1 MKTNAI
7 IRIIVFS
14 LAILI
19 LASVLIGVLAFDMYI
34 FDGKVQFDHI
44 DTPVDSLEQIK
55 QENIT
60 ADIRNIEIEW
70 VAGSITPTQRKLRS
84 MSFHPLIQSTKWL

>member
-7 IRIIVFS
+7 IRIVLFS

-19 LASVLIGVLAFDMYI
+19 LASVLIGALAFDMYI

-44 DTPVDSLEQIK
+44 DTHVADVANGQHPEGDEVIGIARCLLSIICGILIK
-55 QENIT
+55 KSHGLSSVI
-60 ADIRNIEIEW
+60 
-70 VAGSITPTQRKLRS
+70 
-84 MSFHPLIQSTKWL
+84 